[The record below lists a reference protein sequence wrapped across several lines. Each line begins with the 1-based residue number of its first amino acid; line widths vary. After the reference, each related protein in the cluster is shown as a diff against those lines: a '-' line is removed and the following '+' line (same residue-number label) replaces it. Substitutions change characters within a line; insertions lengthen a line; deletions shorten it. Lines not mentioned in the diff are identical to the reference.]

1 MELELAKK
9 IEEMS
14 FDELIKV
21 FRQFMMEEKEAFDAL
36 KEIVDDTI

>member
-1 MELELAKK
+1 MEFELAKK

-21 FRQFMMEEKEAFDAL
+21 FTQFMMEEKEAFNAL

>member
-1 MELELAKK
+1 MEFELAKK

-21 FRQFMMEEKEAFDAL
+21 FRQFMMEEKEAFNAL